1 MVYNWIFVIYYVNEE
16 KIIWKN
22 FFIKF
27 CNVCVYRFYIIIL
40 LVDMDKVKIIFIYYV
55 VFFVIKFIFC
65 ENLCLFKMI

>member
-16 KIIWKN
+16 KKIWKN

-27 CNVCVYRFYIIIL
+27 CNVCFYRFYIIIL
-40 LVDMDKVKIIFIYYV
+40 WVDMDKVKIIFRYYV
-55 VFFVIKFIFC
+55 VFFVIKFILG